1 MSKQNKPSIVFA
13 HGLWADGSCFS
24 KLIPTLQAEGHEVMA
39 VPVRPRF
46 ARDRRRRRQ
55 GLPGAGQQPG
65 DPRRA
70 LLWRHA
76 HHARRHRYARG
87 RARLYR
93 GPRPGC
99 RRDFAEP
106 AGQFPATDV
115 FQHIEVADGRI
126 WLKPSGV
133 DCFAGDLPEEEQ
145 KLVWATQ
152 GAPVRGPVQP
162 KGRRHGLEVEAELV
176 HRRKP
181 GPHRPPRAGTL
192 RREAHGRHH
201 LRGRQQ
207 PRPHALQPSSCAGRD
222 PQGRKRSPKISGS
235 GIAHVRENFMTTTTI
250 RLKRDRRNAVSL
262 FRLLE
267 TRAWLK
273 PIQRRRCGSSR
284 KRLRTGGSCSTIR
297 LSILWTPPSSKALQN
312 LLARMDAS
320 PSLRVVVFESANP
333 DFYLAH
339 FDLTGKTGNITTAVG
354 PSGLPI
360 LMDTFVRL
368 TKSPVVS
375 IAKIRGCV
383 RGVSSEF
390 VLACD
395 MRFASRE
402 NTRLGQPEVG
412 VGVHPGGGG
421 TERLPHLV
429 GRGRALE
436 IVLGANDFD
445 GDTAERYGY
454 VNRALP
460 DAELDGF
467 VDALARRIAS
477 FDRRAIAAAKNL
489 VNQVSLPSADRL
501 LDALTSFETALTWPE
516 TQQRIQAL
524 LKRGLQQDADF
535 EKRWPAVLGTLLE
548 T

>member
-1 MSKQNKPSIVFA
+1 
-13 HGLWADGSCFS
+13 
-24 KLIPTLQAEGHEVMA
+24 MA
-39 VPVRPRF
+39 KTN
-46 ARDRRRRRQ
+46 
-55 GLPGAGQQPG
+55 
-65 DPRRA
+65 
-70 LLWRHA
+70 
-76 HHARRHRYARG
+76 
-87 RARLYR
+87 
-93 GPRPGC
+93 
-99 RRDFAEP
+99 P
-106 AGQFPATDV
+106 A
-115 FQHIEVADGRI
+115 
-126 WLKPSGV
+126 
-133 DCFAGDLPEEEQ
+133 
-145 KLVWATQ
+145 
-152 GAPVRGPVQP
+152 APVRVIQETPAYWRIVFEYP
-162 KGRRHGLEVEAELV
+162 PFNIVDATIFEGL
-176 HRRKP
+176 
-181 GPHRPPRAGTL
+181 
-192 RREAHGRHH
+192 
-201 LRGRQQ
+201 Q
-207 PRPHALQPSSCAGRD
+207 D
-222 PQGRKRSPKISGS
+222 
-235 GIAHVRENFMTTTTI
+235 
-250 RLKRDRRNAVSL
+250 L
-262 FRLLE
+262 FV
-267 TRAWLK
+267 
-273 PIQRRRCGSSR
+273 
-284 KRLRTGGSCSTIR
+284 
-297 LSILWTPPSSKALQN
+297 
-312 LLARMDAS
+312 RMDTS
-320 PSLRVVVFESANP
+320 QSLRVVVFESANP

-383 RGVSSEF
+383 RGASSEF

-436 IVLGANDFD
+436 IILGANDYD
-445 GDTAERYGY
+445 GNTAERYGY

-501 LDALTSFETALTWPE
+501 LDSVTSFETALTWPE
-516 TQQRIQAL
+516 TLQRIQAL
-524 LKRGLQQDADF
+524 LERGLQRDVDF
-535 EKRWPAVLGTLLE
+535 EKRWPEVLGTLLE